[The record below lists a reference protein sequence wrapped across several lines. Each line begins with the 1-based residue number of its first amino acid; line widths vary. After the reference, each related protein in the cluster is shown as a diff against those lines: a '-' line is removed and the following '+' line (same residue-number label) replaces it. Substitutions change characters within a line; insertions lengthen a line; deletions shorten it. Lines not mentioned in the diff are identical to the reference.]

1 MSERHVDFSGLPDDS
16 LGQCSHAFRLRALC
30 ASAVNFLLRQPSAGP
45 SFPCSRHHIASSA
58 WAGPVVVSSGSV
70 LAMLTSAGQA
80 TTRPL

>member
-1 MSERHVDFSGLPDDS
+1 MSERHVDFSASRMILSVNAP
-16 LGQCSHAFRLRALC
+16 HAFRLRVLC
-30 ASAVNFLLRQPSAGP
+30 ASAVILRLRL
-45 SFPCSRHHIASSA
+45 PCPRHHIASSA